1 MNDTLLHK
9 LSAFP
14 ADLHIREVCR
24 RGAGSA
30 QCRYLVIVGGEPKC
44 AKYSEVRDFIDRRAA
59 ENSMK
64 AKGNNCEGLVGVLK
78 SERGLLAGARV
89 VYTESF
95 PSLTVRGAVKDI
107 EVSFSYI
114 LMRVEWDDGRAY
126 DPSYSLDQLQIDIT
140 ANDVSFSVRGA
151 GTLAG
156 AITF

>member
-1 MNDTLLHK
+1 MDASLLHK

-14 ADLHIREVCR
+14 AHLHIREVCR

-44 AKYSEVRDFIDRRAA
+44 AKYSEVRDFIDRRTA

-64 AKGNNCEGLVGVLK
+64 AKGDNCEGLVGVLK
-78 SERGLLAGARV
+78 GERELLVGAQV

-95 PSLTVRGAVKDI
+95 PTLTARGAVKDI
-107 EVSFSYI
+107 EISSSHI

-126 DPSYSLDQLQIDIT
+126 DPGYGLDQLQIDVS

-156 AITF
+156 VITL